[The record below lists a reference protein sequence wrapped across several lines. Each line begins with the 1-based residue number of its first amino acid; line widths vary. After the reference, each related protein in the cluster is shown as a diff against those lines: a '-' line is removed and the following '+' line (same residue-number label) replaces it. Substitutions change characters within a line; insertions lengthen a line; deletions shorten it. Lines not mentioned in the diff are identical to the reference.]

1 MNYQRLFSLLRP
13 LIMAPRSLRRALAV
27 VLDAI
32 AIAVAFFVALA
43 LRYEGIPLDLP
54 DLLAILL
61 TAEVAAGVVFFVGRL
76 YRSLIRAMAAVGY
89 LVIGAGM
96 TAAAVAVA
104 LIEAVPWD
112 VAVSFAAFGTLSL
125 ALMRVVIR
133 SLVARGAGRDS
144 RPVIIYGAGD
154 SGRRVASALEGSAEF
169 RPVAFVDDAPGLRGA
184 LINGLPV
191 HSPASLAALVE
202 RHEVG
207 TVILAMP
214 SVPRSRR
221 REILR
226 SLVDLKVA
234 VRTLPDFSDLVA
246 GKVGA
251 EDLRQVDI
259 ADILGRDSV
268 AARPEL
274 LSGCIRGKAVMV
286 TGAGGSIGSELCRQ
300 IVSQGPKRLVLY
312 EVSEISLYQVEAS
325 LQKQMSAAGFG
336 DAVELVPVLGDVR
349 DGDRL
354 EAALRRYEVRTVY
367 HAAAYK
373 HVPIV
378 EGNVAPG
385 LENNVFG
392 TLSAAQAAARV
403 GVEVF
408 VLISTDKAV
417 NPTNVMGA
425 TKRAAELVLQA
436 LQPRHPG
443 TVFSMVRFGN
453 VLGSSGSVV
462 PLFEEQIRRGGPVT
476 VTHPD
481 IVRYFMT
488 IPEAAQLVIQA
499 GAMARGGE
507 LFVLDM
513 GAPVRIA
520 DLARKMI
527 ELAGH
532 SVRDTGARAGTGA
545 GAGAGTGAGGIE
557 IVYTGLRPGEKL
569 YEELLIGNNVSG
581 TDHPMILRATEHAWR
596 WEELEP
602 QLARMRR
609 LIAELDAPGLVAA
622 LRECVREYT
631 PAADSHDLL
640 ELAARRVRLA
650 SVSHLGQSRAR

>member
-1 MNYQRLFSLLRP
+1 
-13 LIMAPRSLRRALAV
+13 MAPRPLRRALAV
-27 VLDAI
+27 VLDAL
-32 AIAVAFFVALA
+32 AIAVAFVAALG
-43 LRYEGIPLDLP
+43 LRYEGLPLEIPDALS
-54 DLLAILL
+54 ILL
-61 TAEVAAGVVFFVGRL
+61 TAEVVAGVVFFFGRL

-96 TAAAVAVA
+96 ATSAVAIA

-112 VAVSFAAFGTLSL
+112 VAVSFAAFGTLAL
-125 ALMRVVIR
+125 ALLRVVIR
-133 SLVARGAGRDS
+133 SLVARGSARS
-144 RPVIIYGAGD
+144 AQPVLVYGAGE

-169 RPVAFVDDAPGLRGA
+169 RPVAFVDDAESLRGA

-191 HSPASLAALVE
+191 YAPSSLAMLIE

-226 SLVDLKVA
+226 SLATLRVA

-246 GKVGA
+246 GKASA
-251 EDLRQVDI
+251 EDLRQVEI
-259 ADILGRDSV
+259 ADLLGRDSV
-268 AARPEL
+268 AARTDL
-274 LSGCIRGKAVMV
+274 MSACIRGKAVMV

-300 IVSQGPKRLVLY
+300 IVAQSPKRLVLF
-312 EVSEISLYQVEAS
+312 ELSEISLYQVEAS
-325 LQKQMSAAGFG
+325 LQKQLAAAGEAG
-336 DAVELVPVLGDVR
+336 HSIELIPVLGDVR
-349 DGDRL
+349 DGARL
-354 EAALRRYEVRTVY
+354 EAAMRRHDVRTVY

-378 EGNVAPG
+378 EGNVSPG
-385 LENNVFG
+385 VENNVLG
-392 TLSAAQAAARV
+392 TLAAASAAARV
-403 GVEVF
+403 GLEVF
-408 VLISTDKAV
+408 VLVSTDKAV

-436 LQPRHPG
+436 LQPRHPQ
-443 TVFSMVRFGN
+443 TVFTMVRFGN

-481 IVRYFMT
+481 ITRYFMT

-499 GAMARGGE
+499 GGMARGGE

-513 GAPVRIA
+513 GTPVRIA

-532 SVRDTGARAGTGA
+532 AVREAGSGDGAAA
-545 GAGAGTGAGGIE
+545 GAGIE

-581 TDHPMILRATEHAWR
+581 TEHPMILRATEHAWR

-602 QLARMRR
+602 LLTRMRR
-609 LIAELDAPGLVAA
+609 LIADLDAPGLVAV
-622 LRECVREYT
+622 LRECVTEYT

-640 ELAARRVRLA
+640 ELADRRSRLA
-650 SVSHLGQSRAR
+650 SVSPIRKA